1 MVILRAPTSSCPLV
15 DEGLYAP
22 VRNVFA
28 MADVCLVNALFPPDK
43 HGGAEHYV
51 LRTAHGLQKRGHDVA
66 VITSKPY
73 DGPASLRPS
82 DGTYEGIP
90 VWRFYPANLSH
101 LSNSTGD
108 NLLQK
113 AVWRGIDL
121 VNVHA
126 STTVGRVLDRLDPA
140 VVHTNNLLGIST
152 LVGRAVQR
160 RDIRHV
166 HTLHD
171 YGLVCPKSNLL
182 RDLTA
187 PDDERVVCEDPPLPC
202 RAYAKQRRATLGT
215 PDLVT
220 APSQHVIDVHRDH
233 GFFTGVDTQRLR
245 LGIDGVADA
254 PPSIADERSVLYV
267 GQQLESK
274 GLETLFAA
282 ADRLPEITFHVCG
295 SGPYADRTEDAAAE
309 RDNLQYHGFVS
320 TEKLDE
326 LRRTAAAA
334 VVPSIWMENSPMTIY
349 ESYAVGLPV
358 IGSDIG
364 GIPELIDPGET
375 GFLFE
380 PKDADGLAAAI
391 CRLFE
396 TDRAALQR
404 NALAW
409 AEDHTMVAHVDRLVG
424 EVYDL

>member
-1 MVILRAPTSSCPLV
+1 
-15 DEGLYAP
+15 
-22 VRNVFA
+22 
-28 MADVCLVNALFPPDK
+28 MADICLVNSLFPPDM
-43 HGGAEHYV
+43 HGGAENYV
-51 LRTAHGLQKRGHDVA
+51 LRTAHGLQDRGYDVA

-73 DGPASLRPS
+73 DGLDSLRPTKES
-82 DGTYEGIP
+82 YDGIP

-101 LSNSTGD
+101 LSDGTGD
-108 NLLQK
+108 NVVEK

-126 STTVGRVLDRLDPA
+126 SSTVGSLLDRLDPA
-140 VVHTNNLLGIST
+140 VVHTNNLLGLST

-171 YGLVCPKSNLL
+171 YGLVCPKNNLL

-187 PDDERVVCEDPPLPC
+187 PDDERVVCENPPLPC

-220 APSQHVIDVHRDH
+220 APSQHVVDVHRDH
-233 GFFTGVDTQRLR
+233 GFFEGVDARRLR
-245 LGIDGVADA
+245 LGVDGVADD
-254 PPSIADERSVLYV
+254 PPPIADDRSVLYV

-282 ADRLPEITFHVCG
+282 ADRLPDVTVHVCG
-295 SGPYADRTEDAAAE
+295 SGSYADRTEEAAAE

-320 TEKLDE
+320 TETLDE
-326 LRRTAAAA
+326 LRREAAAA
-334 VVPSIWMENSPMTIY
+334 IVPSIWMENSPMTIY

-380 PKDADGLAAAI
+380 PKDADGLAATI
-391 CRLFE
+391 RRLFE

-409 AEDHTMVAHVDRLVG
+409 AGEHTMTTHVDRLVD
-424 EVYDL
+424 EVYGL

>member
-1 MVILRAPTSSCPLV
+1 MT
-15 DEGLYAP
+15 
-22 VRNVFA
+22 
-28 MADVCLVNALFPPDK
+28 DVCLVNALFPPDK
-43 HGGAEHYV
+43 HGGAENYV
-51 LRTAHGLQKRGHDVA
+51 LRTAHGLQERGYGVA

-73 DGPASLRPS
+73 DGPGSLRPS
-82 DGTYEGIP
+82 EESYDGIS

-108 NLLQK
+108 NVLEK
-113 AVWRGIDL
+113 VVWRGIDL

-126 STTVGRVLDRLDPA
+126 STVVGRVLDRLDPA
-140 VVHTNNLLGIST
+140 VVHTNNLFGIST

-187 PDDERVVCEDPPLPC
+187 PDDERVVCEDPPFPC
-202 RAYAKQRRATLGT
+202 RAYAKQRRATLGA

-233 GFFTGVDTQRLR
+233 DFFQGVDTQCVR
-245 LGIDGVADA
+245 LGVDGTTDEL
-254 PPSIADERSVLYV
+254 PPVSDERAVLYV
-267 GQQLESK
+267 GQHLEAK

-282 ADRLPEITFHVCG
+282 ADRLPDVTVHVCG
-295 SGPYADRTEDAAAE
+295 TGPYADRTEEAAAE
-309 RDNLQYHGFVS
+309 RENLTYHGFVS
-320 TEKLDE
+320 EERLTE
-326 LRRTAAAA
+326 LRETAAAA
-334 VVPSIWMENSPMTIY
+334 IVPSIWMENSPMTIY

-364 GIPELIDPGET
+364 GIPELIDVGET
-375 GFLFE
+375 GYLFE
-380 PKDADGLAAAI
+380 PKDVDGLATAI
-391 CRLFE
+391 RRLFDA
-396 TDRAALQR
+396 DRAALQR
-404 NALAW
+404 NALRW
-409 AEDHTMVAHVDRLVG
+409 AREHTMAAHVDRLLG
-424 EVYDL
+424 EVYALE